1 MSYNKIIAIPLGE
14 PELKGRSGEKMV
26 KEREE
31 LNARKFS
38 TVFFLLTSIEKIFL
52 LKNRKKLKIWM
63 VAMFTCISTLVVL
76 LGSCAVCCR
85 LKKGTKQGKFIY
97 LSK

>member
-26 KEREE
+26 KERKE

-38 TVFFLLTSIEKIFL
+38 TVFFLLIDIEKVFP
-52 LKNRKKLKIWM
+52 LKNREKTENLDGWNVYMYIN
-63 VAMFTCISTLVVL
+63 TSGSTWFLCCL
-76 LGSCAVCCR
+76 LPIE
-85 LKKGTKQGKFIY
+85 KGNKTR
-97 LSK
+97 